1 MKNYV
6 YIDYENMSDL
16 KSLPKID
23 GVVYF
28 FFLGA
33 NQQSVPK
40 PIVLASNENEVK
52 WIPIEGNGK
61 NALDFHIA
69 YYLAKND
76 SEPDVIHYILSK
88 DKGFDPLIASVNKAK
103 GLECVKRIVNLNDIT
118 GENAKNKVNPENT
131 IQRKNEK
138 YERVVKN
145 LKGIQKN
152 KRPKS
157 EKTLKTHIQAFLGKE
172 QQSEYEIQVII
183 EELYRNNLIS
193 KGNGNRIS
201 YSI

>member
-6 YIDYENMSDL
+6 YIDYENMGNL

-40 PIVLASNENEVK
+40 SLVLASNENEVK

-76 SEPDVIHYILSK
+76 SEPDVLHYILSK

-103 GLECVKRIVNLNDIT
+103 GSEYVKRIVNLNDIISD
-118 GENAKNKVNPENT
+118 NAKNKVNPEHT
-131 IQRKNEK
+131 IQRKK
-138 YERVVKN
+138 
-145 LKGIQKN
+145 
-152 KRPKS
+152 
-157 EKTLKTHIQAFLGKE
+157 
-172 QQSEYEIQVII
+172 
-183 EELYRNNLIS
+183 
-193 KGNGNRIS
+193 
-201 YSI
+201 

>member
-6 YIDYENMSDL
+6 YIDYENMGNL

-40 PIVLASNENEVK
+40 SLVLASNENEVK
-52 WIPIEGNGK
+52 WISIEGSGK

-76 SEPDVIHYILSK
+76 SEPEVIHYILSK

-103 GLECVKRIVNLNDIT
+103 GSEYVKRIVNLNDIISD
-118 GENAKNKVNPENT
+118 NAKNKINPEHT

-138 YERVVKN
+138 YEKVVKN
-145 LKGIQKN
+145 LKSIQKN

-157 EKTLKTHIQAFLGKE
+157 EKTLKTHIQTLLGKD
-172 QQSEYEIQVII
+172 QQNEPEIQAII

-193 KGNGNRIS
+193 KGSGNRIS